1 MCVVYLYGKNIHKYG
16 TAPRRPGRD
25 GAQAGCG
32 AAAVV
37 SAAAPRRA
45 ASVPGP
51 GTTGDIEWQSNSENS
66 QPILHDRKT
75 VQSSVVD

>member
-37 SAAAPRRA
+37 SSAAAPRRA
-45 ASVPGP
+45 ASVP